1 MQRRKIIIHLF
12 LVQGDLIQ
20 FMISAGPLITYASL
34 VETFDK
40 IQETTK
46 R

>member
-1 MQRRKIIIHLF
+1 MQRRKTIIHLF
-12 LVQGDLIQ
+12 LVPGDFKQ
-20 FMISAGPLITYASL
+20 FMISVGPLITYASL